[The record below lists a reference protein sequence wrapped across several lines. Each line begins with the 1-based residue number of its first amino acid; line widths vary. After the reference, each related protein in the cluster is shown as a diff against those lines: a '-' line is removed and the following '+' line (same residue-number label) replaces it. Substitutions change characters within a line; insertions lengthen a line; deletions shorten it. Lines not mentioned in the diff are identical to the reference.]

1 MEQSEQQGHEEQPVL
16 SAGSVQSAQSGKSA
30 QSAQSVQSEQ
40 DEQDLEVRPFASC
53 KMRIIEP
60 TMHPCVVRTDATM
73 AAMFLGAYSRAE
85 AWLFDLGAR
94 QSRST
99 GLLWLLWFLG
109 VSIGLLVLADVLPAV
124 CVGGCSLALPLPA
137 VAFALL
143 SRDLVSKV
151 VLEVEFYIINVLQAV
166 LVTHALMRLTLLV
179 EQGHWDSKCIAIVCH
194 IPSMLVSGLMDAYP
208 AKYRAV
214 FEILFFTGSIYVLLA
229 WNALIIFKHSSLGP
243 VTSQIGDNLT
253 LLLFYLRHIWIAV
266 KSPNALVVVHSS
278 VSTRH
283 EVLNMPEIGQ
293 GGGVTFSRKKIGGRK
308 RVLSSYSNLAAVGES
323 MTSPRTASFG
333 GTLV

>member
-1 MEQSEQQGHEEQPVL
+1 MGLADVLPAVCVGGCSLALPLPAVAFALLSRDLVSKVVLEVEFYIINVLQAVLVTHALMRLTLLVEQQGHEEQPVL

-109 VSIGLLVLADVLPAV
+109 VSIGLLVLADVLLYRV
-124 CVGGCSLALPLPA
+124 DLRLAG
-137 VAFALL
+137 
-143 SRDLVSKV
+143 
-151 VLEVEFYIINVLQAV
+151 LERADHLQA
-166 LVTHALMRLTLLV
+166 
-179 EQGHWDSKCIAIVCH
+179 Q
-194 IPSMLVSGLMDAYP
+194 
-208 AKYRAV
+208 
-214 FEILFFTGSIYVLLA
+214 FT
-229 WNALIIFKHSSLGP
+229 WSSHQP
-243 VTSQIGDNLT
+243 D
-253 LLLFYLRHIWIAV
+253 R
-266 KSPNALVVVHSS
+266 
-278 VSTRH
+278 
-283 EVLNMPEIGQ
+283 
-293 GGGVTFSRKKIGGRK
+293 
-308 RVLSSYSNLAAVGES
+308 
-323 MTSPRTASFG
+323 
-333 GTLV
+333 